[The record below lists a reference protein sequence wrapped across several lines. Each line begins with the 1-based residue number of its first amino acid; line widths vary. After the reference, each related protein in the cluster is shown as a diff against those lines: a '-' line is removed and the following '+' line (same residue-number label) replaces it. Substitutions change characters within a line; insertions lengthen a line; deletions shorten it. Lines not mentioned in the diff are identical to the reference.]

1 VVLSPAAGPGA
12 ALQCLV
18 VTYNFDPDRWYDN
31 QRRVIDARREKGEIA
46 DADYQAELDRL
57 EARYEQMTTRLDKP
71 FELSDTPRSP
81 MLQRP
86 E

>member
-1 VVLSPAAGPGA
+1 MVLSPAAGPGA

-46 DADYQAELDRL
+46 DADYQTELDRL
-57 EARYEQMTTRLDKP
+57 EARYEEMTKRLDKP

-81 MLQRP
+81 RP
-86 E
+86 PHPE

>member
-1 VVLSPAAGPGA
+1 
-12 ALQCLV
+12 

-31 QRRVIDARREKGEIA
+31 QRRAIDARRANGEMT
-46 DADYQAELDRL
+46 DADFDAELDRL
-57 EARYEQMTTRLDKP
+57 EARYDEMTKRLDKP

-81 MLQRP
+81 TPPRR

>member
-1 VVLSPAAGPGA
+1 
-12 ALQCLV
+12 
-18 VTYNFDPDRWYDN
+18 VTYNFDPDRWYEN
-31 QRRVIDARREKGEIA
+31 QRRAIDARREKGEIA
-46 DADYQAELDRL
+46 GAAYEAELDRL

-81 MLQRP
+81 RLPHR